1 MAAIVLGAAVVKVVL
16 TSVVTGLVVGL
27 AIWLAEP
34 VSKFAP
40 SVARSPKIVIAT
52 NKNSAVMTA
61 ATRLDSHGRFTP
73 RITSATNEVD
83 GEGNP

>member
-1 MAAIVLGAAVVKVVL
+1 MIAL
-16 TSVVTGLVVGL
+16 VTGLVIALV
-27 AIWLAEP
+27 EF

-40 SVARSPKIVIAT
+40 SVSRSPKIVIAP
-52 NKNSAVMTA
+52 NKNSAVITA
-61 ATRLDSHGRFTP
+61 ATRLDNHGRFTP